1 MFHYGYFVICQN
13 GRLAPA
19 GDDWGPTADTYKP
32 GDVRGIK
39 NGMKATVVDVIKG
52 QEAALNHVDVMILL
66 NEERTQEL
74 HPLEWIKLVAS
85 RMATARPR
93 RLTSWPQIQADF
105 QGQKLRAVRNKI
117 YWRPKEETFQDFLIN
132 HLLWF
137 LGEEWFNNEM
147 ERKPEERHIIL
158 RWRHERS
165 EQLLKHAP
173 PDADATG
180 PLKAPMTGGAKA
192 LLVLA
197 DDVLQLVQGLDTP
210 PKVSTRWEI
219 CTSFR
224 ERGTKYL

>member
-32 GDVRGIK
+32 GVVLGIK
-39 NGMKATVVDVIKG
+39 NGVKATVVDVIKG

-85 RMATARPR
+85 RMATAQPR

-117 YWRPKEETFQDFLIN
+117 YRRPKN
-132 HLLWF
+132 
-137 LGEEWFNNEM
+137 
-147 ERKPEERHIIL
+147 K
-158 RWRHERS
+158 
-165 EQLLKHAP
+165 
-173 PDADATG
+173 
-180 PLKAPMTGGAKA
+180 
-192 LLVLA
+192 
-197 DDVLQLVQGLDTP
+197 
-210 PKVSTRWEI
+210 
-219 CTSFR
+219 
-224 ERGTKYL
+224 